1 MQQNF
6 NPYYRSYL
14 EAGTEA
20 EYLWEGLSQSI
31 AAHEYWHNVEC
42 TRVQA
47 VPTGLCRLVFVVLL
61 TDGQYLVG
69 QTGVKVLLRDTQFGQ
84 YRTRLEAFQRGDV
97 GGSLILRTV
106 DETGP
111 VNV

>member
-1 MQQNF
+1 M
-6 NPYYRSYL
+6 
-14 EAGTEA
+14 
-20 EYLWEGLSQSI
+20 
-31 AAHEYWHNVEC
+31 
-42 TRVQA
+42 
-47 VPTGLCRLVFVVLL
+47 LL

-69 QTGVKVLLRDTQFGQ
+69 QTGVKVLLRDTQSGQ

-111 VNV
+111 VNVQHVQSCQSNTSLDEQQEHHYNKNIITQFFQRQRTVFNNKRSCQSNRH